1 MRGNHRLCRACARV
15 QGGSL
20 LCCDGCPASYHLRC
34 IGEHAKSLPPGDWLC
49 PECALG
55 GRGAPWRPLAAVL
68 EPFGVGHVTCSN
80 GLLMASHEIANTA
93 LPAPVRSCYLP
104 LLPCRTLHKHTS

>member
-1 MRGNHRLCRACARV
+1 MRWRHAGLAATIKALPAERVSCVYGQHMRRACV

-55 GRGAPWRPLAAVL
+55 GRGAPRKPDPELQIL
-68 EPFGVGHVTCSN
+68 
-80 GLLMASHEIANTA
+80 
-93 LPAPVRSCYLP
+93 
-104 LLPCRTLHKHTS
+104 TLTWDK